1 MWKEDAFNP
10 KKLTSMFYSHK
21 DELPDHVREDIEH
34 GDWLFGRGTMDM
46 KCGLALQMAMIEQ
59 ACEGRF
65 DGNVL
70 LLAVPDEEVNSVGM
84 RAAVPRL
91 LDLAREHN
99 LDYKTVLNSEPM
111 FSRHPGDQ
119 NKYIYTG
126 SIGKV
131 LPVFFATEKR
141 HM

>member
-1 MWKEDAFNP
+1 M
-10 KKLTSMFYSHK
+10 
-21 DELPDHVREDIEH
+21 
-34 GDWLFGRGTMDM
+34 
-46 KCGLALQMAMIEQ
+46 
-59 ACEGRF
+59 
-65 DGNVL
+65 
-70 LLAVPDEEVNSVGM
+70 AVPDEEVNSVGM

-131 LPVFFATEKR
+131 LPGFFATEKR

>member
-1 MWKEDAFNP
+1 
-10 KKLTSMFYSHK
+10 
-21 DELPDHVREDIEH
+21 
-34 GDWLFGRGTMDM
+34 
-46 KCGLALQMAMIEQ
+46 
-59 ACEGRF
+59 
-65 DGNVL
+65 
-70 LLAVPDEEVNSVGM
+70 M

-91 LDLAREHN
+91 LDLAREHD

-119 NKYIYTG
+119 KKYIYTG

-131 LPVFFATEKR
+131 LPGFFATEKR